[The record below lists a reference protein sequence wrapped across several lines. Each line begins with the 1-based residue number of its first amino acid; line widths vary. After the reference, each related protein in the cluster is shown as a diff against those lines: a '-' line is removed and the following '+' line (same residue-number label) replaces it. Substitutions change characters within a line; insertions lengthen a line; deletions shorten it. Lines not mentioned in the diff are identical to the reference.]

1 MVIPQLTFTRFLAA
15 ISVVML
21 HFGLLTWPVS
31 EPWLS
36 SIFGKADS
44 AVSYFFVLSGFILVI
59 SSVRNTILPEKVD
72 SVSFWKKRAIR
83 ILPVYLFSVFVYFL
97 LEFHYNPEGSLW
109 GQVQP
114 YAYSVFLLQS
124 WKHKLAMDV
133 NFPAWSLS
141 VEALFYIA
149 FPWIYRLLYRLKDK
163 VLILVSV
170 IAWVT
175 GTVVYGLLMEKGFP
189 ESFIK
194 FFPPMHLGT
203 FVIGVC
209 SGIVFVRNYAILRN
223 PFKIGLFSVTIAL
236 FCTLVLAAHYWDWLF
251 VLRHNGLLSPFFVM
265 VFYSLALMEGPLV
278 RLFASKPFVLLG
290 EVSYSIYLFQFP
302 VMLICLRYIPWL
314 AGKEQKTIFWWYILI
329 LLIVSTIVYF
339 LLEKPAK
346 KMLSKYFLHKSVPVD
361 QK

>member
-1 MVIPQLTFTRFLAA
+1 MAIPQLTFTRFLAA
-15 ISVVML
+15 ISVVIL
-21 HFGLLTWPVS
+21 HFGLSTWPVS

-36 SIFGKADS
+36 SVFGKADT

-59 SSVRNTILPEKVD
+59 SSVRNNVLPEKVD
-72 SVSFWKKRAIR
+72 PVLFWKKRAIR
-83 ILPVYLFSVFVYFL
+83 ILPVYLFSVFIYFL
-97 LEFHYNPEGSLW
+97 LEFHYDPEGSLW

-149 FPWIYRLLYRLKDK
+149 FPWIYRLLYRFKDK
-163 VLILVSV
+163 VLIIVSV
-170 IAWVT
+170 IVWIT

-189 ESFIK
+189 DSFIK

-209 SGIVFVRNYAILRN
+209 SGIVFVRNYAILRK
-223 PFKIGLFSVTIAL
+223 PFKTGVFAVTIVVLCAL
-236 FCTLVLAAHYWDWLF
+236 LLAARYWDWLF
-251 VLRHNGLLSPFFVM
+251 DLRHNGLLSPFFVM
-265 VFYSLALMEGPLV
+265 VFYSLALLEGPLV
-278 RLFASKPFVLLG
+278 RLFASKPFVVLG
-290 EVSYSIYLFQFP
+290 EISYSVYLFQFP

-314 AGKEQKTIFWWYILI
+314 AGKEQKAIFWWYVPI
-329 LLIVSTIVYF
+329 LLVVSAAVYY

-346 KMLSKYFLHKSVPVD
+346 KVLTKHFLGN
-361 QK
+361 QQQ